1 MTLSELYLLI
11 GLPAGVVAQLNEYEE
26 NRTCEIQPDIK
37 EKLFCRQTWPD
48 GVEELKAFL
57 GEDPYATKILWEQLN
72 FVCQRVS
79 DLPEQLA
86 CGH

>member
-26 NRTCEIQPDIK
+26 NRTCEIPPGIK
-37 EKLFCRQTWPD
+37 EKLFCRQTWTD

-57 GEDPYATKILWEQLN
+57 GEDPYAMKILWEQLN
-72 FVCQRVS
+72 FVFS
-79 DLPEQLA
+79 
-86 CGH
+86 